1 MGKSAGKSDVFVVVV
16 VVLLL
21 TLFFSAH
28 SLQCQDTVETY
39 LTRRLGFNGKL

>member
-1 MGKSAGKSDVFVVVV
+1 MGKSAGKSDVFV

-28 SLQCQDTVETY
+28 SLQCQDTIETY